1 MRLDELKKGF
11 FGYKKESV
19 YQMIASMETE
29 FSEKLV
35 QKDEQAAKASE
46 EMQRK
51 IQEMETEIK
60 TLREDAESQHRSQKM
75 ISDALLEARS
85 HAESMREDTLRREQA
100 AQSMIREERDRQLG
114 ELETYLRRVRKIRE
128 NFLDVI
134 REMDNKAQELE
145 KEMEALREEA
155 PRHNLSLFQKNEKA
169 ENE

>member
-1 MRLDELKKGF
+1 
-11 FGYKKESV
+11 
-19 YQMIASMETE
+19 
-29 FSEKLV
+29 
-35 QKDEQAAKASE
+35 
-46 EMQRK
+46 
-51 IQEMETEIK
+51 
-60 TLREDAESQHRSQKM
+60 M

-145 KEMEALREEA
+145 KEMEALREEV
-155 PRHNLSLFQKNEKA
+155 PRHNLSLFQKAEASGEEAPARNLSLFQKNEKA